1 MTPVNTA
8 ILRDLAP
15 HGHFR
20 AAINFANAALAQ
32 RDPDTGKPGGVSV
45 ELALALGEHL
55 GVSTELVPYPA
66 AGAVVNAMQEDAWD
80 VAFLAIDPVRAESL
94 SFTPAYVQIGACYM
108 VHADSPLRRPE
119 DVDAPGRRVAVGKGA
134 AYDLH
139 LTRALK
145 NAQLERRATAAEAFA
160 LFESV
165 PLDAAAGVRRVV
177 EQYAAMR
184 PHLRVMPENF
194 LAIDQALC
202 LPKGHEAGAAWL
214 CEFVELMK
222 RTGFVAEALA
232 RSGQAGATVA
242 PPAS

>member
-1 MTPVNTA
+1 MKAIDTA

-32 RDPDTGKPGGVSV
+32 RDPDSGKPGGVSV
-45 ELALALGEHL
+45 ALALALGEHL

-80 VAFLAIDPVRAESL
+80 VAFLAMDPVRAESMT
-94 SFTPAYVQIGACYM
+94 FTPAYVQIGACYM
-108 VHADSPLRRPE
+108 VHADSPLRRSE
-119 DVDAPGRRVAVGKGA
+119 DVDAPGIRVAVGKGA

-139 LTRALK
+139 LTRSL
-145 NAQLERRATAAEAFA
+145 NHAQLERRSTAADAFA

-177 EQYAAMR
+177 EQYAATR
-184 PHLRVMPENF
+184 QHLRVMPDNF

-202 LPKGHEAGAAWL
+202 LPKGREAGAAWL

-222 RTGFVAEALA
+222 RTGFVADALA
-232 RSGQAGATVA
+232 RTGQTGATVA
-242 PPAS
+242 PPAK